1 MQVWHRLVIPPTST
15 LRWPP
20 LFRIANVKIHTYKH
34 AVYICIDTKMYKRE
48 KEWEKDGFQHD
59 NFSIDTKSQHTRIL
73 RICEIQ
79 ISTVWKA
86 QNEAADWR
94 SPTVDICTLPPSFGT
109 WPPSPYGHHS
119 PVGHSFGL
127 CHPSIV
133 LDPLSAFA
141 IPSSN
146 PYGCSL
152 TSASIEDWF
161 GTLCQ
166 DLSSPLGM
174 IKSWSKIGHMTNSHC
189 WFLWR

>member
-1 MQVWHRLVIPPTST
+1 MQIWYTLLIRHAGTRQFCTSK
-15 LRWPP
+15 L
-20 LFRIANVKIHTYKH
+20 
-34 AVYICIDTKMYKRE
+34 DTNASKTEMDKNK
-48 KEWEKDGFQHD
+48 KERKKNEHQHYDFQ
-59 NFSIDTKSQHTRIL
+59 L
-73 RICEIQ
+73 
-79 ISTVWKA
+79 STVWKA

-152 TSASIEDWF
+152 ASASIEDWF

>member
-1 MQVWHRLVIPPTST
+1 MCRDKRTSILCTNASTHKCTNVRKSERKTGSNVIISVETRKVNTLVFTVFVNSKH
-15 LRWPP
+15 P
-20 LFRIANVKIHTYKH
+20 LSEKTQRKA
-34 AVYICIDTKMYKRE
+34 AV
-48 KEWEKDGFQHD
+48 
-59 NFSIDTKSQHTRIL
+59 L
-73 RICEIQ
+73 
-79 ISTVWKA
+79 
-86 QNEAADWR
+86 R
-94 SPTVDICTLPPSFGT
+94 SPTVGVWILQQSFGT
-109 WPPSPYGHHS
+109 WPPSPYGHRS

-152 TSASIEDWF
+152 ASASIEDWF

-174 IKSWSKIGHMTNSHC
+174 MKSWSKIGHMTNSHC
-189 WFLWR
+189 WFFVKVRRR

>member
-1 MQVWHRLVIPPTST
+1 MWYRLLIPHAGT
-15 LRWPP
+15 RHWPF
-20 LFRIANVKIHTYKH
+20 LLLIANVKKHPYKQTR
-34 AVYICIDTKMYKRE
+34 YIRIETKKYKSEKERKKNEFQRYYFCIDTKR
-48 KEWEKDGFQHD
+48 QLTHV
-59 NFSIDTKSQHTRIL
+59 L
-73 RICEIQ
+73 RIYEFQ
-79 ISTVWKA
+79 LSTVWKT
-86 QNEAADWR
+86 QNETANWR